1 MALLRD
7 EDKNYLINYFNEKL
21 VDPVKIVYFTQKLE
35 CQFCEETHNLYE
47 EVASLNNKINLEVYN
62 FAVDLERASEYGIDK
77 IPAAAIIGKQDF
89 GIRLYGIPSGYE
101 FMSLVEAIVNVSQ
114 GKTDLEATTRERL
127 KSVST
132 PVHIEVLVTPTC
144 PYCPKMVMLT
154 HKFAIENPN
163 IRADMVEITEF
174 PHIANRYSVYGVP
187 KTVIN
192 GGHGIEGAV
201 PEHVFLE
208 HLLSSI
214 SDDQQ

>member
-7 EDKNYLINYFNEKL
+7 EDRNYLINYFNEKL

-35 CQFCEETHNLYE
+35 CQFCEETRNLYE
-47 EVASLNNKINLEVYN
+47 EVSTLNSKISLDVYN
-62 FAVDLERASEYGIDK
+62 FAVDHEKASEYGIEK
-77 IPAAAIIGKQDF
+77 IPGAAIIGKEDY
-89 GIRLYGIPSGYE
+89 GIRLFGIPSGYE
-101 FMSLVEAIVNVSQ
+101 FMSLVEAIVNVSR
-114 GKTDLEATTRERL
+114 GETDLDDTTKERL
-127 KSVST
+127 KTISK

-144 PYCPKMVMLT
+144 PYCPRMVMLT

-174 PHIANRYSVYGVP
+174 PHIANKYSVYGVP

-208 HLLSSI
+208 HLLSSL
-214 SDDQQ
+214 SEDQQ